1 MFCFLYLYFVPVVV
15 VVGVTVVAVVGV
27 MFLFEKRFLSV
38 IEVGMECL
46 GVSFGLVG
54 GDISILISSTWVKIL
69 LRWWRRR
76 RCMMWSWR

>member
-15 VVGVTVVAVVGV
+15 VVGMTVVAVVGV

-38 IEVGMECL
+38 MEVEMECL